1 MLILAIDTSAVA
13 SAALVSDDTPE
24 SLVGSFATEDTRSH
38 AEVLAPGIEALL
50 AEAGLSGADVDAVVT
65 GVGPGPF
72 TGLRSG
78 IVTARTLAFVWGK
91 PLYGLMSL
99 DAIALEV
106 AESTDAAPE
115 FIVAT
120 DARRKEVYWAR
131 YALSSGQLPHLLDG
145 PHVGFAAD
153 LPDLPVYGAGAGL
166 YADVVKAVPDS
177 APPAGGPLAGPVRP
191 RTARRGGTAARLHPA
206 VPARVRR
213 PGARP
218 AEEGAVNAGADRS
231 GQNAGQN
238 AGQRRTGHGR
248 GPAPLPGGV
257 TLRDMTPADIPAVH
271 ELERRLFPV
280 DAWPLQMFAAELAQ
294 AETRRY
300 LVAERPGRIVGYA
313 GLMCIQPIADVQT
326 IAVVPEQEG
335 RGIGSALLTELIRES
350 RLRRAEDVLLEVR
363 ADNPRAQQ
371 LYRRYGFEQ
380 IHVRPRYYRDGV
392 DALIMRLRLGTP
404 DHRHHPPREADRP

>member
-38 AEVLAPGIEALL
+38 AEVLAPGIEDLL
-50 AEAGLSGADVDAVVT
+50 AEAGLTGADIDAVVT

-166 YADVVKAVPDS
+166 YADVVKAVPEFS
-177 APPAGGPLAGPVRP
+177 GRQPEALSLGQFALARLAAGRTPAG
-191 RTARRGGTAARLHPA
+191 LHPA

-213 PGARP
+213 PGPRP
-218 AEEGAVNAGADRS
+218 AEEGAVNAGS
-231 GQNAGQN
+231 AGQN
-238 AGQRRTGHGR
+238 SDRARMARERTR
-248 GPAPLPGGV
+248 
-257 TLRDMTPADIPAVH
+257 
-271 ELERRLFPV
+271 
-280 DAWPLQMFAAELAQ
+280 
-294 AETRRY
+294 
-300 LVAERPGRIVGYA
+300 
-313 GLMCIQPIADVQT
+313 
-326 IAVVPEQEG
+326 
-335 RGIGSALLTELIRES
+335 
-350 RLRRAEDVLLEVR
+350 
-363 ADNPRAQQ
+363 
-371 LYRRYGFEQ
+371 YRRGS
-380 IHVRPRYYRDGV
+380 PAG
-392 DALIMRLRLGTP
+392 
-404 DHRHHPPREADRP
+404 